1 MRIFFLFKSILFISA
16 LSLTATLVPA
26 QDSSPAI
33 ATLLQIEGGVEVVTD
48 KSPKGRR
55 GRDGML
61 LFAGNK
67 IRTSGKSKATVE
79 YRDGSRIRLFQNS
92 EFLLDLSEEQNTS
105 RRTFKY
111 LLTLNNGSLRGRF
124 KKGLQRTKI
133 STPTALI
140 RVKGTSVRITENNN
154 KATVSLTEGQVEV
167 SNLSSSTIMNAGQ
180 WMPEFGRTDD
190 LSKIVVPIPNLLNL
204 KTDEYEFDFRNGNSI
219 QLEFSVQLQ
228 NSVSSKIVKRK
239 GLVIFESDYN
249 RIRLPK
255 RFMLDANG
263 YARVLVGIDPPR
275 IDDKKFRGL
284 ITIRAFMDEDGFDD
298 VAEGNLVLKIRNTGK
313 IRTLILDPDKGLT
326 ETKG

>member
-1 MRIFFLFKSILFISA
+1 
-16 LSLTATLVPA
+16 
-26 QDSSPAI
+26 
-33 ATLLQIEGGVEVVTD
+33 
-48 KSPKGRR
+48 
-55 GRDGML
+55 
-61 LFAGNK
+61 
-67 IRTSGKSKATVE
+67 
-79 YRDGSRIRLFQNS
+79 
-92 EFLLDLSEEQNTS
+92 
-105 RRTFKY
+105 
-111 LLTLNNGSLRGRF
+111 
-124 KKGLQRTKI
+124 
-133 STPTALI
+133 
-140 RVKGTSVRITENNN
+140 
-154 KATVSLTEGQVEV
+154 
-167 SNLSSSTIMNAGQ
+167 MNAGQ

-204 KTDEYEFDFRNGNSI
+204 KTDEYEFEFRNGNSI
-219 QLEFSVQLQ
+219 QIEFSVQIQ

-298 VAEGNLVLKIRNTGK
+298 VAEGNLVLKIRNTDK

-326 ETKG
+326 ETEG

>member
-1 MRIFFLFKSILFISA
+1 
-16 LSLTATLVPA
+16 LVPA

-105 RRTFKY
+105 RRTFKNH
-111 LLTLNNGSLRGRF
+111 LTLNNGSLRGRF

-204 KTDEYEFDFRNGNSI
+204 KTNEYEFDFRNGNSI
-219 QLEFSVQLQ
+219 QLEFSVQIQ
-228 NSVSSKIVKRK
+228 NSKIVKRK

-284 ITIRAFMDEDGFDD
+284 ITIRAFMDNDGFDD
-298 VAEGNLVLKIRNTGK
+298 VAEGNLVLKIRNSGK
-313 IRTLILDPDKGLT
+313 IRTLIIDPDKGLT
-326 ETKG
+326 ETNG

>member
-1 MRIFFLFKSILFISA
+1 MRVFFLFKSILFISA
-16 LSLTATLVPA
+16 LSLNATLVPA
-26 QDSSPAI
+26 QDNRPAI
-33 ATLLQIEGGVEVVTD
+33 ATLLQIEGGVEVVTE

-61 LFAGNK
+61 LFSGNK
-67 IRTSGKSKATVE
+67 IRTSVKSKATVV
-79 YRDGSRIRLFQNS
+79 YRDGSHIRLFQNS

-111 LLTLNNGSLRGRF
+111 QLTLNNGSLRGRF
-124 KKGLQRTKI
+124 KKGLQRTI
-133 STPTALI
+133 IITPTALI
-140 RVKGTSVRITENNN
+140 RVKGTSVRIAENNN
-154 KATVSLTEGQVEV
+154 KVTVSLTEGQVEV

-180 WMPEFGRTDD
+180 WMPQFGRTDD

-204 KTDEYEFDFRNGNSI
+204 KSDEYKFDFRNGESK
-219 QLEFSVQLQ
+219 QFEFSVQLQ

-263 YARVLVGIDPPR
+263 FARGLVGIDPPR

-284 ITIRAFMDEDGFDD
+284 ITIRAFMDNDGFDD
-298 VAEGNLVLKIRNTGK
+298 VAEGNLVIKIRNSGK
-313 IRTLILDPDKGLT
+313 KRTLILDPDKGLT
-326 ETKG
+326 ETEG